1 MKILFYTLAS
11 ITALAFTNG
20 IYAQDAKV
28 LQPEEPVVLQA
39 HKLQAYEVAP
49 GTIIDIGLETGDPG
63 ANGMV
68 VGQVSRDVY
77 DYYQNVVIPA
87 GSKLIGKAVRQVND
101 RHEVLW
107 NGLQIPAFAG
117 TLRLNPPLEAT
128 MPDGST
134 GVVGFRP
141 GQQVGTIT
149 SDSFIVPH

>member
-1 MKILFYTLAS
+1 VKIRFYTLAG
-11 ITALAFTNG
+11 IAALTLMNG
-20 IYAQDAKV
+20 VYAQDVKV
-28 LQPEEPVVLQA
+28 LQPEEPVVVKA

-49 GTIIDIGLETGDPG
+49 GTIIEIGLEAGDPG

-77 DYYQNVVIPA
+77 DYYQNVAIPA

-107 NGLQIPAFAG
+107 DGLQIPAFAG
-117 TLRLNPPLEAT
+117 TLRLDPPLEAT

-134 GVVGFRP
+134 GVVGFKP
-141 GQQVGTIT
+141 GQQVGAIT